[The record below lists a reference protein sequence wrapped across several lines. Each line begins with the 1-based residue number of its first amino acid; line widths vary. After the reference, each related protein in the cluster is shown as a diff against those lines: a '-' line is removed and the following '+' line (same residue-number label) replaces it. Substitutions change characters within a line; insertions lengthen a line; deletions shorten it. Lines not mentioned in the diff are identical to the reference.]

1 MGLNKTRNQG
11 ASAPMRS
18 DPFEAEP
25 MRDSF
30 AVSRMFRV
38 RRFAAHSPII
48 FTIYLLS
55 ISAIWTLL
63 MSWGAQRFGSNQIL
77 IQYTPSIAFFVM
89 AIGLMAYPR
98 RLLWMPLIAFV
109 FVLFVPFFI
118 PYTDQPKWDALRARA
133 PWLIAL
139 IFAINILGAVLTGLI
154 ANMVFHRLRHRL
166 SAYAADLLFVF
177 TAQATFFVVTM
188 GMLLSFLVLLRDLP
202 ADLHMMLG
210 FDQNYLDLGFK
221 RILRGCSVML
231 TFLLL
236 FLHRPREGQWIYV
249 PLSVLIFV
257 ALSQLQAAG
266 FGMIPKFETVL
277 LIIALASL
285 LPQAI
290 APVSLALGV
299 AIYASLTGAF
309 LNDKV
314 AQTLLDHALDYY
326 AIVGLALA
334 SYVLAYRGYIGHREE
349 AARDAIERLSAAR
362 DFAGVG
368 LFNVNQSHGLVQL
381 DPTTMRIMGIDRVS
395 LPLRDVYSKLTQDSA
410 AQLHALGE
418 VAPGTHQSLLLR
430 VGDDSTDD
438 KIIRVSIW
446 AQRVESGDNIAFGLI
461 VDVTAES
468 RAEQALRS
476 ALQNLET
483 RDEKQ
488 RKIFSIIS
496 HEIRTPAS
504 VIAMMIEDLTPD
516 HAADLQPKLLEA
528 SQQLLSVL
536 TDMRQAVNPAE
547 NLAVN
552 KVPFVPAELAETI
565 RNTYQAQAS
574 ANKVQIRLSLGDGA
588 NIRRIG
594 DQMRMKQLLGNLV
607 RNSLLHSKGR
617 QVEVAFSAQT
627 ADDGQHWSV
636 WTVSDDGIGI
646 APDDVDRLFQPFERG
661 RGDPRSQA
669 DGSGLG
675 LYIAKMAVE
684 LLGGTIVYVPQRK
697 GACYRIAIPEDLA
710 PTFTPAPS
718 PVTPR
723 KDVSNLHVLLVEDN
737 ALVAEVTKLRLDR
750 LFGRVSVL
758 GNGDDALQSALQDPP
773 DVLITDLFMP
783 KLAGDMLIRQ
793 LKSQGR
799 DFAMIGLTAAA
810 VGDDMDRFTTA
821 GADLVMTKPLDSG
834 KLLEFLAQ
842 HDHKSKVKR
851 AP

>member
-1 MGLNKTRNQG
+1 
-11 ASAPMRS
+11 
-18 DPFEAEP
+18 

-38 RRFAAHSPII
+38 RRFATNNPVL
-48 FTIYLLS
+48 FTIYLFS

-63 MSWGAQRFGSNQIL
+63 MSWGAQRFGSNEIL

-109 FVLFVPFFI
+109 IVLLVPFFI
-118 PYTDQPKWDALRARA
+118 PFTDQPKWDALRAQA
-133 PWLIAL
+133 PWLIMV
-139 IFAINILGAVLTGLI
+139 IFGINIVNAVLTGLM
-154 ANMVFHRLRHRL
+154 ANLVLHRFRDRL
-166 SAYAADLLFVF
+166 TAYAADLLFVF
-177 TAQATFFVVTM
+177 SAQAAFFVVTV
-188 GMLLSFLVLLRDLP
+188 GMLLSFSVLFAALP
-202 ADLHMMLG
+202 ADLRVLIGH
-210 FDQNYLDLGFK
+210 DENYLDLGFK

-231 TFLLL
+231 AFLLI
-236 FLHRPREGQWIYV
+236 FLHRPHRRQWVYV
-249 PLSVLIFV
+249 PLTIVAFV

-266 FGMIPKFETVL
+266 FALIAKFDTVL
-277 LIIALASL
+277 LIIGLASL

-290 APVSLALGV
+290 APLALASSV
-299 AIYASLTGAF
+299 AIYAALTGVF

-314 AQTLLDHALDYY
+314 AVGLLDHAMDYY
-326 AIVGLALA
+326 AIIGLALA
-334 SYVLAYRGYIGHREE
+334 GSILAYRGYIGHREE
-349 AARDAIERLSAAR
+349 SARDAIERLSAAR

-368 LFNVNQSHGLVQL
+368 IFNVNQTRRLVQL

-395 LPLRDVYSKLTQDSA
+395 LPLRDLHEKLTPDST
-410 AQLHALGE
+410 AQLRALGE
-418 VAPGTHQSLLLR
+418 VAPGAHHSLLLR
-430 VGDDSTDD
+430 VGDGENEE

-446 AQRVESGDNIAFGLI
+446 AQRVESGDNVAFGLV
-461 VDVTAES
+461 VDVTAENK
-468 RAEQALRS
+468 AEQALRH
-476 ALQNLET
+476 ALANLEA

-488 RKIFSIIS
+488 RRIFSIIS

-516 HAADLQPKLLEA
+516 RAADLQPKLLEA
-528 SQQLLSVL
+528 SQQLLGVL

-565 RNTYQAQAS
+565 RNTYQVQAS
-574 ANKVQIRLSLGDGA
+574 AIAMQIRLSLGEGA

-617 QVEVAFSAQT
+617 QVEIAFSAQT
-627 ADDGQHWSV
+627 DEDGQPWSV

-661 RGDPRSQA
+661 HGDPRTQA

-684 LLGGTIVYVPQRK
+684 LLDGTIAYVPQRK
-697 GACYRIAIPEDLA
+697 GACYRVAIPEDLA
-710 PTFTPAPS
+710 PTIAPARS
-718 PVTPR
+718 MTAPR

-750 LFGRVSVL
+750 LFGRVSVIS
-758 GNGDDALQSALQDPP
+758 NGDDALQAALQDPP

-793 LKSQGR
+793 LKSRGQQ
-799 DFAMIGLTAAA
+799 FAMIGLTAAA
-810 VGDDMDRFTTA
+810 VGDDMDRFNSA

-842 HDHKSKVKR
+842 YDQDSTPAT